1 MFLAIFPGKFFEFC
15 KKNPFF
21 LANFSQEFFSGQF
34 LAIFEF
40 LLRGSRNSLAGWQ
53 FVDGF
58 QKQCSLTGLLAHQ
71 WVLRNTLSGS
81 KTVVSISRD
90 ATVPYYMI
98 CILYTGPRGQSKGG
112 LYGSATRI
120 PAEQW
125 AFRIGRVV
133 HDVGAVADGDVK
145 RRRRACTGRA
155 GRR

>member
-1 MFLAIFPGKFFEFC
+1 M
-15 KKNPFF
+15 
-21 LANFSQEFFSGQF
+21 
-34 LAIFEF
+34 
-40 LLRGSRNSLAGWQ
+40 
-53 FVDGF
+53 DGF
-58 QKQCSLTGLLAHQ
+58 QKQCWLTGLLAHQ

-98 CILYTGPRGQSKGG
+98 CILHTGPRGQSKGG